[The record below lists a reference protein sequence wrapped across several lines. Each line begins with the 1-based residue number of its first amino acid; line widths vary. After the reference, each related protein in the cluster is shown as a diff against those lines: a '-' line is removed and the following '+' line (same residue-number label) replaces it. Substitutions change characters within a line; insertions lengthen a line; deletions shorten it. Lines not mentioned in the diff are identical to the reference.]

1 MTLVR
6 KSTESTSSSSST
18 KTLPR
23 PVSFVK
29 KFHKCGRESRRA
41 AEREQQARVSA
52 YLERNHFREI
62 NEPQQPKGS
71 LRHFLVLAI
80 MPHAFHIA
88 NTERAMDVVR
98 LSSERSN
105 SSMSIAKTLPRPV
118 SFRKFSKMS
127 SSESR
132 RAAELEQQAQL
143 QAFLRRHG
151 LQNIDKPQT
160 AKGCFCWRT
169 EKMYALHHAVAEN
182 NYQMVRLLL
191 ALGADPCQ
199 KTSRGRTPAQL
210 AKDLDRLEGTKGVLA
225 MAGVASGASRQRV

>member
-1 MTLVR
+1 
-6 KSTESTSSSSST
+6 
-18 KTLPR
+18 
-23 PVSFVK
+23 
-29 KFHKCGRESRRA
+29 
-41 AEREQQARVSA
+41 
-52 YLERNHFREI
+52 
-62 NEPQQPKGS
+62 
-71 LRHFLVLAI
+71 

-210 AKDLDRLEGTKGVLA
+210 AKDLDLRAAEQIVELLEINATKGPKLKLRDALTVISPSSNELPDEL
-225 MAGVASGASRQRV
+225 VVECL